1 MAERPTA
8 YLKDA
13 WAREPVLVAFFT
25 TGVVGAHYNSAL
37 LCPPHGTKYA
47 MMINQ
52 AAAYNQPV
60 PLQDDGNMSHM
71 PSHSQ
76 DLQGPRLE
84 WLKKLRAPLVT
95 WRRLPPLW
103 PITYEK

>member
-13 WAREPVLVAFFT
+13 WARELVLVAFFT
-25 TGVVGAHYNSAL
+25 TGAGGAAYYNSAL
-37 LCPPHGTKYA
+37 LCLPHGTKYA

-52 AAAYNQPV
+52 VTAYNQPV
-60 PLQDDGNMSHM
+60 PPQDDGNMPHM
-71 PSHSQ
+71 PSHPQ

-84 WLKKLRAPLVT
+84 WLKKL
-95 WRRLPPLW
+95 
-103 PITYEK
+103 